1 MLNRQLYSRTNLF
14 FQVYLFILLTL
25 FNCVLVPGQISAKE
39 QINEIAF
46 THVNVIPM
54 NKDTVLRDMT
64 VLISDGKIKAVG
76 RFGKISI
83 PSGAQKIDARGKYLL
98 PGLGD
103 MHTHFSGNEPIDR
116 TLLNLHLINGVTT
129 VLSLGGSPEI
139 LRLREAIS
147 SGRINGPNF
156 YTAGPAA
163 DDATLTREAGVRLV
177 DEHKRLGYDVV
188 KTYNRL
194 SLEGYRGIML
204 RAKQIN
210 LPVVGHVVRA
220 VGLEGTLGSGQHG
233 IVHLEEYLYT
243 YTPFRI
249 SNTTQIPSDV
259 LKPESIPYLAQ
270 ATAEAGVWV
279 TPTLVTFEWVL
290 AQTENS
296 EEAISREEARYIPE
310 GLFQG
315 MWDPKVNK
323 LGRPREQLP
332 NVQAAMEFQRQ
343 MVKPFYNAG
352 VKLLLGTD
360 APIPAVVPGFGAHE
374 ELLNLVEAGLT
385 PYQALETATIN
396 PSRYLGREKEFGTV
410 EAGKR
415 ADLILLEASPL
426 DDIKNT
432 RKLAGVM
439 IRGKWFS
446 KSELAQMLSNIPL
459 RDIKPAQ
466 K

>member
-1 MLNRQLYSRTNLF
+1 MLNNQLYLRAISF
-14 FQVYLFILLTL
+14 FQICLFILWTSFSYENAL
-25 FNCVLVPGQISAKE
+25 GQIPQKSK
-39 QINEIAF
+39 INEIAF
-46 THVNVIPM
+46 IHVNVIPI
-54 NKDTVLRDMT
+54 NKNVVLRDMT
-64 VLISDGKIKAVG
+64 VLVRDGKIKAVG
-76 RFGKISI
+76 RFGKTPI

-103 MHTHFSGNEPIDR
+103 MHTHFSGIESIDR
-116 TLLNLHLINGVTT
+116 TLLNLYLVNGVTT

-139 LRLREAIS
+139 LKLREAIS
-147 SGRINGPNF
+147 AGRINGPNF

-163 DDATLTREAGVRLV
+163 DDANLTREAGINLV

-194 SLEGYRGIML
+194 SLEGYRGIIL
-204 RAKQIN
+204 RSKQIN
-210 LPVVGHVVRA
+210 MPVVGHVVRA

-249 SNTTQIPSDV
+249 SKTEQIPSEV
-259 LKPESIPYLAQ
+259 LSPAAIPYLAQ
-270 ATAEAGVWV
+270 ATAKAGVWV

-296 EEAISREEARYIPE
+296 EAAISRQEARYIPQ

-323 LGRPREQLP
+323 LGRPIEQLG
-332 NVQAAMEFQRQ
+332 NVRAAMEFQRR
-343 MVKPFYNAG
+343 MVKPFQDAG

-360 APIPAVVPGFGAHE
+360 APIPAVVPGFAAHE
-374 ELLNLVEAGLT
+374 ELLNFVEAGLT
-385 PYQALETATIN
+385 PYQALEAATIN
-396 PSRYLGREKEFGTV
+396 PARYLGREKEFGTV
-410 EAGKR
+410 EVGKR
-415 ADLILLEASPL
+415 ADLILLEASPI

-432 RKLAGVM
+432 KKLAGVM
-439 IRGKWFS
+439 IRGRWFS
-446 KSELAQMLSNIPL
+446 KSELAQTLSDLPL
-459 RDIKPAQ
+459 RDLKPVQ
-466 K
+466 R

>member
-1 MLNRQLYSRTNLF
+1 MLRIQLFSRKTLF
-14 FQVYLFILLTL
+14 FRIYSIILLAS
-25 FNCVLVPGQISAKE
+25 FFGVDVQGQTSLKTE
-39 QINEIAF
+39 TNEIAF
-46 THVNVIPM
+46 VRVNVVPM
-54 NKDTVLRDMT
+54 NSNTVQPDMT
-64 VLISDGKIKAVG
+64 VLIRDGKIKAIG
-76 RFGKISI
+76 RYGKIPI
-83 PSGAQKIDARGKYLL
+83 PAGAQKVDARGKYLL

-116 TLLNLHLINGVTT
+116 ALLNLHLVNGVTN
-129 VLSLGGSPEI
+129 VLSLGGSSEI
-139 LRLREAIS
+139 LKLREAIS
-147 SGRINGPNF
+147 SGRISGPNF
-156 YTAGPAA
+156 YTAGPSA
-163 DDATLTREAGVRLV
+163 DDANLTRESGIRLV

-210 LPVVGHVVRA
+210 MPVVGHVVRA

-249 SNTTQIPSDV
+249 SKTEQIPFEV
-259 LKPESIPYLAQ
+259 LNPASIPYLAQ
-270 ATAEAGVWV
+270 ATAKAGVWV

-296 EEAISREEARYIPE
+296 EAAISRQEARYIPQ

-315 MWDPKVNK
+315 LWDPKVNK
-323 LGRPREQLP
+323 YGRPLEQLG
-332 NVQAAMEFQRQ
+332 NVKAAMEFQRR
-343 MVKPFYNAG
+343 MVKPFHDAG

-374 ELLNLVEAGLT
+374 ELLNFVEAGLT
-385 PYQALETATIN
+385 PFQALETATVN
-396 PSRYLGREKEFGTV
+396 PARYLGREKEFGTI
-410 EAGKR
+410 EIGKR
-415 ADLILLEASPL
+415 ADLILLEANPL
-426 DDIKNT
+426 EDIKNT
-432 RKLAGVM
+432 KKLAGV
-439 IRGKWFS
+439 IVRGRWFS
-446 KSELAQMLSNIPL
+446 KSDLGQMLSDLPL
-459 RDIKPAQ
+459 RDLKPVQ